1 MLDVCGK
8 NIIVFNL
15 SNDISKCIK
24 DVLYI
29 LKLANN
35 LLSTNELIE
44 QGFKVEFEAT
54 KCWLKSYGSN
64 KVIVK
69 TILKRRLYKCNVG
82 VVQSLVAKCNMKIK
96 RIDLW
101 H

>member
-1 MLDVCGK
+1 MLDVCWK

-35 LLSTNELIE
+35 LLSINELIK
-44 QGFKVEFEAT
+44 QGLKVEFEAT
-54 KCWLKSYGSN
+54 KYWLNSHGSN

-69 TILKRRLYKCNVG
+69 TILKIRLY
-82 VVQSLVAKCNMKIK
+82 M
-96 RIDLW
+96 
-101 H
+101 

>member
-1 MLDVCGK
+1 MLDVYGK
-8 NIIVFNL
+8 NIIVLNL
-15 SNDISKCIK
+15 SNDIFKCIR

-35 LLSTNELIE
+35 LLSINKLME

-54 KCWLKSYGSN
+54 KCWSKSYDSN

-69 TILKRRLYKCNVG
+69 TILKRRLYKCNIG
-82 VVQSLVAKCNMKIK
+82 VVQSLVAKCNKKIK
-96 RIDLW
+96 RSDLW